1 MRKIPGLFG
10 VLVLA
15 LTALSCGGGG
25 DGGVSPPPPP
35 PPPPPPTCPAGTF
48 CMGASNFSPTTRTV
62 VSGATVTWQNQS
74 GVGHNVTWDN
84 AAGRNAALAGSGT
97 GDIPEFSSG
106 SQTRLFNAA
115 GTYGFHC
122 TIHAGMNATLTVQ

>member
-1 MRKIPGLFG
+1 MRKIPGVFG
-10 VLVLA
+10 VFFLA
-15 LTALSCGGGG
+15 LTAISCGGG

-35 PPPPPPTCPAGTF
+35 PPPPPPTCPASTF
-48 CMGASNFSPTTRTV
+48 CMGASSFSPGTRTV
-62 VSGATVTWQNQS
+62 TGGTTVTWQNQS

-84 AAGRNAALAGSGT
+84 AAGRNAALAGDGT

-106 SQTRLFNAA
+106 SHTRLFNAA

>member
-1 MRKIPGLFG
+1 
-10 VLVLA
+10 
-15 LTALSCGGGG
+15 
-25 DGGVSPPPPP
+25 
-35 PPPPPPTCPAGTF
+35 
-48 CMGASNFSPTTRTV
+48 MGASNFSPTTRTV